1 MNQLD
6 YNIFDLG
13 NVTLLSGKK
22 LLNAKLAYKTYGSL
36 NKDSSNVILLPTF
49 YTGTHKRNEGFFG
62 TNRAINPD
70 KHFIISINL
79 FGNGLSS
86 SPTNAEKEQQGSNFP
101 IITFPGNLGDKETL
115 VAAWKL
121 MESH

>member
-1 MNQLD
+1 MENID
-6 YNIFDLG
+6 YRIFDLG
-13 NVTLLSGKK
+13 NIVLKSGEK

-62 TNRAINPD
+62 NNRAINPD

-86 SPTNAEKEQQGSNFP
+86 SSRTVW
-101 IITFPGNLGDKETL
+101 LGRY
-115 VAAWKL
+115 
-121 MESH
+121 